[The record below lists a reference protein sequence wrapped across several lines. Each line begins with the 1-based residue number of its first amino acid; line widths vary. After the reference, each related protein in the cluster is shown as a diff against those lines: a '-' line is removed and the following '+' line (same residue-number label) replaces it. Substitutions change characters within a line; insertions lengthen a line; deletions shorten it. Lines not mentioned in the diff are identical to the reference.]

1 VIRFFLDYRMSW
13 LLGLPFLI
21 LIYSLTNTY
30 VVDEDIVLLNFD
42 NQQGF
47 IFNWINNKVS
57 LFVSPFIAFI
67 NATLISKIFN
77 HHHFIEKN
85 TYITGLLYIVLVS
98 FFNGFYLT
106 NNVFITHTFIILA
119 ISELL
124 RLRKAELTNSKIFNA
139 AFLFGV
145 ASCFYHPFLFCVPL
159 LYVMIRV
166 FQPFVF
172 RDLFLMFS
180 GLMVPFI
187 YLFAFS
193 YINGTTVSLT
203 FFDKASHDL
212 TNINILLLFAF
223 LFFFILISLYAI
235 LTKEQ
240 KTTIKLRKLFAILI
254 YWVLIGVGLGVV
266 ELIINNSSSIFSI
279 CIIPLSFVF
288 TYGFVS
294 KRWILPTAIL
304 FYALL
309 VFSFVTF
316 FI

>member
-1 VIRFFLDYRMSW
+1 MIRFFLDYRMSW
-13 LLGLPFLI
+13 LIGLPFLI

-30 VVDEDIVLLNFD
+30 VVGTDVSLLSHGE
-42 NQQGF
+42 QQGF
-47 IFNWINNKVS
+47 IFQWINKKFSV
-57 LFVSPFIAFI
+57 FASPFLAFI

-145 ASCFYHPFLFCVPL
+145 ACCFYHPFIFCIPL
-159 LYVMIRV
+159 LYIMIRV
-166 FQPFVF
+166 FQPFVL
-172 RDLFLMFS
+172 RDFFLMLS
-180 GLMVPFI
+180 GLIVPFI
-187 YLFAFS
+187 YLLAIS
-193 YINGTTVSLT
+193 YIKNTKVSFS
-203 FFDKASHDL
+203 FFGK
-212 TNINILLLFAF
+212 TNYDPLNTEMIFLFAF
-223 LFFFILISLYAI
+223 LFLFILISIYAI

-240 KTTIKLRKLFAILI
+240 KTTVKLRKLFTILI
-254 YWVLIGVGLGVV
+254 YWVVIGIGLGLV
-266 ELIINNSSSIFSI
+266 ELIVNNSSSIFSI

-294 KRWILPTAIL
+294 KKWIMPTAIL

-309 VFSFVTF
+309 IFSFVTF